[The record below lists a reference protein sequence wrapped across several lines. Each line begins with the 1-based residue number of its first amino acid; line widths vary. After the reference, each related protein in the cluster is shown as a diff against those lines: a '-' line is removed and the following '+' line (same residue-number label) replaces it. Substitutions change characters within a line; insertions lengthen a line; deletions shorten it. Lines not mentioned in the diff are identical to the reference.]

1 MANAITRR
9 ALGAGA
15 LGAGALGLWAAAAGA
30 QPAWP
35 DHAVRIV
42 APFAPGG
49 NTDLVARLIA
59 AHLSPAIGQPVV
71 VENRPGANTIVG
83 TQSVL
88 AAPADG
94 HSWLLATAS
103 PVTMNPQLYR
113 RLPYQAEDLAVGG
126 LMAMMPVVAVVAA
139 NSPYRT
145 LKDLQAAAKARP
157 GALNFA
163 SAGNGNTTHLVAE
176 LFCQAAGISM
186 AHIPFNGSAPALLA
200 VMRGDA
206 QVCFD
211 IISSSI
217 QMIRDGTLRALGV
230 TTPQRVPALPE
241 LPTAVEQGFPGFTV
255 VGWVG
260 IALNSRTPPAALA
273 QVRAALAGLQRK
285 PEFVAG
291 IANLGLLPDPPRD
304 AAGIEA
310 FIEADRDMWARAIRA
325 NNIALD

>member
-1 MANAITRR
+1 MVHATTPQGFGRR
-9 ALGAGA
+9 ALGAA
-15 LGAGALGLWAAAAGA
+15 ALGLAAAPADA

-35 DHAVRIV
+35 DRAIRIV

-49 NTDLVARLIA
+49 NTDLVARLIG
-59 AHLSPAIGQPVV
+59 AHLSPAVGQPVV

-88 AAPADG
+88 SAPPDG

-113 RLPYQAEDLAVGG
+113 RLPYQAEDLVVGG
-126 LMAMMPVVAVVAA
+126 VLALMPVVAVVAA

-176 LFCQAAGISM
+176 LFCQSAGISM
-186 AHIPFNGSAPALLA
+186 AHIPFSGSAPALLA

-230 TTPQRVPALPE
+230 TTPERVPAFPE
-241 LPTAVEQGFPGFTV
+241 LPTAMEQGFAGFIV

-260 IALNSRTPPAALA
+260 IALNSRTPAAVLA
-273 QVRAALAGLQRK
+273 QVRAALAALQRK

-291 IANLGLLPDPPRD
+291 VAALGLLPDPPRD
-304 AAGIEA
+304 AAGIEI
-310 FIEADRDMWARAIRA
+310 FIENDRALWTRAIRA
-325 NNIALD
+325 NNISLD

>member
-1 MANAITRR
+1 MAKGITRR
-9 ALGAGA
+9 LLGSAALGAIGFPA
-15 LGAGALGLWAAAAGA
+15 QA
-30 QPAWP
+30 QPSWP
-35 DHAVRIV
+35 DHTVRIV

-59 AHLSPAIGQPVV
+59 AHLSPTIGQPVV
-71 VENRPGANTIVG
+71 VENRPGANTSVG
-83 TQSVL
+83 TQAVL
-88 AAPADG
+88 TAPPDG
-94 HSWLLATAS
+94 HSWLLATSS

-113 RLPYQAEDLAVGG
+113 RLPYQAEDIAVGAV
-126 LMAMMPVVAVVAA
+126 LALMPVVAVVAA

-145 LKDLQAAAKARP
+145 LKDLQAAARANP
-157 GALNFA
+157 GGLNFA

-176 LFCQAAGISM
+176 LFCQAAGVRM
-186 AHIPFNGSAPALLA
+186 THVPFNGSAPALLA

-217 QMIRDGTLRALGV
+217 QMIRDGTLRPLGV
-230 TTPQRVPALPE
+230 TTPARVPALPE
-241 LPTAVEQGFPGFTV
+241 VATAEQQGFPGFVV
-255 VGWVG
+255 VGWAG
-260 IALNSRTPPAALA
+260 IALHSRTPPAALA

-291 IANLGLLPDPPRD
+291 IANLGLLPDAPRD

-310 FIEADRDMWARAIRA
+310 FIEQDRALWTRAIRA
-325 NNIALD
+325 NNISLD

>member
-1 MANAITRR
+1 MGSMLTRR
-9 ALGAGA
+9 GLGAA
-15 LGAGALGLWAAAAGA
+15 ALGLATADASA

-49 NTDLVARLIA
+49 NTDLVARLIG

-103 PVTMNPQLYR
+103 PVTMNPQLYK
-113 RLPYQAEDLAVGG
+113 RLPYGAEDLAVGAIQA
-126 LMAMMPVVAVVAA
+126 LMPVVAVVAA

-145 LKDLQAAAKARP
+145 LAELQAAARANP
-157 GALNFA
+157 GGLNFA

-176 LFCQAAGISM
+176 LFCQHAGVRM
-186 AHIPFNGSAPALLA
+186 THVPFNGSAPALLA

-211 IISSSI
+211 IVSSSI
-217 QMIRDGTLRALGV
+217 QMIRDGTLRPLAV
-230 TTPQRVPALPE
+230 TTPARIPALPE
-241 LPTAVEQGFPGFTV
+241 VPTARESGFADFVV

-260 IALNSRTPPAALA
+260 IALASRTPPAVLA

-285 PEFVAG
+285 PEFLAG
-291 IANLGLLPDPPRD
+291 IANLGLLPSEPRE
-304 AAGIEA
+304 AAAIER
-310 FIEADRDMWARAIRA
+310 FIEDDRALWARVIRA
-325 NNIALD
+325 NGISLD

>member
-9 ALGAGA
+9 GLGVAT
-15 LGAGALGLWAAAAGA
+15 LGTAALGLAPTTARA

-88 AAPADG
+88 SAPPDG
-94 HSWLLATAS
+94 HAWLLATAS

-126 LMAMMPVVAVVAA
+126 VLALMPVVAVVAA

-206 QVCFD
+206 HVCFD

-230 TTPQRVPALPE
+230 TTPQRVPAFPD
-241 LPTAVEQGFPGFTV
+241 LPTAVEQGFAGFIV

-273 QVRAALAGLQRK
+273 RVRAALAALQLK

-291 IANLGLLPDPPRD
+291 IAALGLLPDAPRD
-304 AAGIEA
+304 AGGIEA
-310 FIEADRDMWARAIRA
+310 FIENDRDMWARAIRA
-325 NNIALD
+325 NNISLD